1 MLAENYPAVAAV
13 NVKQFVLSFIKAL
26 NKEDFKA
33 ARAYVSDDMKFV
45 GVLGSRDSADAYFK
59 DMERMKLKY
68 HIKKVFADGND
79 VCLLYDLD
87 MQDRTIFGCGWYHL
101 ELDKINSLLVVFDP
115 RPLLEGEE
123 KK

>member
-1 MLAENYPAVAAV
+1 MLTENYPAVAAV
-13 NVKQFVLSFIKAL
+13 NVKEFVLSFIKAL
-26 NKEDFKA
+26 NREDFKA
-33 ARAYVSDDMKFV
+33 ARTYVSDDMKFV

-87 MQDRTIFGCGWYHL
+87 MQGRTIFGCGWYHL
-101 ELDKINSLLVVFDP
+101 EFDKINSLLVVFDP
-115 RPLLEGEE
+115 RPLLEASE